1 MPPRRKDGRG
11 LGTRE
16 RNPRCEAQVT
26 CAPRRTCPS
35 FGVPT
40 GGGDMAVKTF
50 EQYLAEWQA
59 DARPLR
65 DEPYEK
71 CDNCGGPHPVTR
83 DGVCRECLHYF
94 HGHDEAHDK
103 LVDSIVGSAVKR

>member
-1 MPPRRKDGRG
+1 
-11 LGTRE
+11 
-16 RNPRCEAQVT
+16 
-26 CAPRRTCPS
+26 
-35 FGVPT
+35 
-40 GGGDMAVKTF
+40 MAVKTF

-103 LVDSIVGSAVKR
+103 LVDSIVGSAVKRALEAGGSPEQVTLAVQRAIKRRHEEETDAALLAVARTATAGGG